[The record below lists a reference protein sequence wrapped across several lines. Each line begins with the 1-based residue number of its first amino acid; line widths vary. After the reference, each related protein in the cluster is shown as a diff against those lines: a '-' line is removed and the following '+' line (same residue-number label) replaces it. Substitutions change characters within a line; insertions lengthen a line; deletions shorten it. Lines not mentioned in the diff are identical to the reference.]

1 MVELGMTKTRGV
13 EKHINGCQTQNDTL
27 ACFLYIQ
34 SLVVC
39 IEKSCNNNYIVN
51 YIYFIVKSCTIV

>member
-27 ACFLYIQ
+27 ACFFIYTKSGRLY
-34 SLVVC
+34 
-39 IEKSCNNNYIVN
+39 
-51 YIYFIVKSCTIV
+51 